1 MKRTYLTNPVK
12 EPRRLDFKRGQQ
24 YLMQARDMSRAEVK
38 LVAPLSRG
46 LSRWL
51 LAHRNP
57 WPFGEDFDYAEAAF
71 EALGDPTW
79 TERDEQETLRI
90 NAGPI
95 TFPPTPSGWGTVTHA
110 IVPTEQGT
118 VVLDMRDSNITL

>member
-1 MKRTYLTNPVK
+1 MKRTYLTTPVK

-24 YLMQARDMSRAEVK
+24 YLMQARGMSRAEVK

-57 WPFGEDFDYAEAAF
+57 WPFGEDFDYADAMLCAVSEDDVQRGLMDAISEAFA
-71 EALGDPTW
+71 ALGDPTW
-79 TERDEQETLRI
+79 TERDEQELLRY
-90 NAGPI
+90 NAGP
-95 TFPPTPSGWGTVTHA
+95 
-110 IVPTEQGT
+110 
-118 VVLDMRDSNITL
+118 L